1 MSDQETDIDT
11 YLGAINTKNDFKKFL
26 EAFLVEYFND
36 GDIWENQDLESFL
49 KALIAST
56 NEIEYYYTEME
67 IDNDPSVANWRLFA
81 DIIQGAAYQ
90 EQE

>member
-11 YLGAINTKNDFKKFL
+11 YLSAIKTKNDFKKFL
-26 EAFLVEYFND
+26 EAFLVEYLND
-36 GDIWENQDLESFL
+36 GDTWENQDLESFL

-67 IDNDPSVANWRLFA
+67 IDNEPNVANWRLFA

-90 EQE
+90 KQE

>member
-11 YLGAINTKNDFKKFL
+11 YLGGIKTKNDFKKFL
-26 EAFLVEYFND
+26 EAFLVEYLND
-36 GDIWENQDLESFL
+36 GDTWENQDLESFL

-56 NEIEYYYTEME
+56 SEIEYYYTEME
-67 IDNDPSVANWRLFA
+67 IDNDPNVANWRLFA